1 MPQIAIHNIQ
11 LQHIR
16 FDRNPNFH
24 IEHENSHI
32 PIRYNIS
39 IEHEY
44 HEAHL
49 IIHVKIKSPT
59 EEEDRNLPFYF
70 EIVLMGDFNLVGKVE
85 ESMINQY
92 AAINCP
98 AIIFPYLR
106 EILADITRR
115 AGFPPL
121 HLQPVNFMKLN
132 KRLSAQEKPVV
143 VKKIRKKKASKSIS

>member
-16 FDRNPNFH
+16 FDRNPNFY

-44 HEAHL
+44 HQAHL
-49 IIHVKIKSPT
+49 IVHVKVKSPG
-59 EEEDRNLPFYF
+59 EEEDRTLPFYF
-70 EIVLMGDFNLVGKVE
+70 EIVIAGDFKLIGEVE
-85 ESMINQY
+85 DSMIHQY
-92 AAINCP
+92 ANINCP

-132 KRLSAQEKPVV
+132 KRLSVQEKSAA
-143 VKKIRKKKASKSIS
+143 VKKIRKKKASNL